1 MTAADEGPI
10 RSGVPGAGRGRH
22 GGVTADVQP
31 VRLRRSVLETVRDVV
46 AIVRD
51 VVIIALVVAAL
62 TAGVSAVQKLRDAY
76 PSEPGLLPCATP
88 THDQYGTFCP
98 TTPGGG

>member
-1 MTAADEGPI
+1 MVGPGRGKHGGGTAAAWVDY
-10 RSGVPGAGRGRH
+10 R
-22 GGVTADVQP
+22 
-31 VRLRRSVLETVRDVV
+31 VRVRRSVLEMVRDVV

-62 TAGVSAVQKLRDAY
+62 TAGVSAVQRLRDAY
-76 PSEPGLLPCATP
+76 PSDPGLLPCATP